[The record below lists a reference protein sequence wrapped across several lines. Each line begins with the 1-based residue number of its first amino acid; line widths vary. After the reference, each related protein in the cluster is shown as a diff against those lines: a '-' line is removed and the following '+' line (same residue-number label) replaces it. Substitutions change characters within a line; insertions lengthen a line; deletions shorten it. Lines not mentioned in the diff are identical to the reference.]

1 MRRALCERLPEKAGS
16 FVELPEIEARHLISV
31 LRLKPDDEFELL
43 DGSGFRAHA
52 RLAFRGKTAGGEL
65 VSAPETDAKLLARP
79 IHLSMAMI
87 KGDAMEWVIEK
98 AVELGVKTL
107 TPVETE
113 FTVVKTHKKGND
125 VFQERFQKIAD
136 QALKQCGR
144 LERMVVRSPVNF
156 EQALMPTSLEGSLLL
171 WLDESLAESAP
182 EETHLSRFLSQN
194 PPTESSSYSLFV
206 GPEGGFSP
214 SEKNRLLQ
222 LTESKNQAIT
232 KGQPVFARV
241 HLGSLIL
248 RAETAALFGISLLAG
263 KLSEQLYG
271 KSQNSI

>member
-1 MRRALCERLPEKAGS
+1 MRRALCERLPSKAES
-16 FVELPEIEARHLISV
+16 FVELPESEARHLISV
-31 LRLKPDDEFELL
+31 LRLKPGDEFELL
-43 DGSGFRAHA
+43 DGSGFRARA

-65 VSAPETDAKLLARP
+65 VSPSETDAKLLARP

-113 FTVVKTHKKGND
+113 FTVVKTHKKGNE

-144 LERMVVRSPVNF
+144 LERMVVQPPVNF
-156 EQALMPTSLEGSLLL
+156 EQALMPGFNENRFPNILL
-171 WLDESLAESAP
+171 WLDESLVESAP
-182 EETHLSRFLSQN
+182 EETHLSRFLSRN
-194 PPTESSSYSLFV
+194 PPDESSSYSLFV

-248 RAETAALFGISLLAG
+248 RAETAALFGVSLLAG
-263 KLSEQLYG
+263 QLYG